1 MTAPSPGPGPRPIPA
16 PDHLEA
22 VRRAVA
28 KVGLGPV
35 EFVMTSRHEQSRL
48 GVVVRRVMVCA
59 DAPISVCVALTK
71 GHPISPLIRDS
82 HAFALCAMGDD
93 DRLLSKKF
101 EWSRADASASPNASG
116 SGQGVLAP
124 ARMGDPASDPFIAL
138 DVDALETGSPIIKR
152 CGWALDCRVLMHLD
166 FETDHELY
174 IGAVVAA
181 RECPTG
187 APGGGA
193 NNGPAKKK

>member
-1 MTAPSPGPGPRPIPA
+1 MTAPNPGPRPIPA

-22 VRRAVA
+22 VRRTVARVGTGAVD
-28 KVGLGPV
+28 
-35 EFVMTSRHEQSRL
+35 FVMTSRHEQSRL

-93 DRLLSKKF
+93 DRLLSRKF
-101 EWSRADASASPNASG
+101 EWSRADATGPNAPGLG
-116 SGQGVLAP
+116 SGQGVFAP
-124 ARMGDPASDPFIAL
+124 SKMGDPASDPFIAL

-181 RECPTG
+181 RDCS
-187 APGGGA
+187 GGGFGGCPNA
-193 NNGPAKKK
+193 GPAKKK